1 MRNITKH
8 EPTDIYFYPSIQIAK
23 CMMRD
28 DALNLH
34 GDPVRTKNTDMR
46 QIPILHVFDSD
57 ESESK
62 EILAGKNLLQVS
74 STDKGKSEIIIVN
87 EVLWRR

>member
-1 MRNITKH
+1 
-8 EPTDIYFYPSIQIAK
+8 
-23 CMMRD
+23 MMRD

-34 GDPVRTKNTDMR
+34 GDPVRTKNTYMR

-74 STDKGKSEIIIVN
+74 STDKENQKSLLSMKFYGGDKIIKR
-87 EVLWRR
+87 LQKHQHKRRKRCN